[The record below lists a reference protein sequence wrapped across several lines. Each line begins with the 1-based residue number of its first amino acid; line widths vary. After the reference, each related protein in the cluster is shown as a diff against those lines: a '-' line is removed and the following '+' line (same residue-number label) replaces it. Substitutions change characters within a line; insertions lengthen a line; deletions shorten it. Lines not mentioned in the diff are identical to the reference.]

1 MEQDHLPCSC
11 DQEVFE
17 RVWRRVMPEDRPDC
31 PFTLRVVRALRES
44 EQELPRLSLR
54 FGLQTNLHH
63 R

>member
-31 PFTLRVVRALRES
+31 PFTLYS
-44 EQELPRLSLR
+44 EEAGEKPTASSE
-54 FGLQTNLHH
+54 
-63 R
+63 

>member
-31 PFTLRVVRALRES
+31 PFTPVSYTHLRAHE
-44 EQELPRLSLR
+44 
-54 FGLQTNLHH
+54 T
-63 R
+63 

>member
-31 PFTLRVVRALRES
+31 PFTCLLYTSDAAD
-44 EQELPRLSLR
+44 EL
-54 FGLQTNLHH
+54 
-63 R
+63 